1 MRFLIMVILI
11 FIIYIIGRYYI
22 KILERLISIKFKKS
36 RKWLIAISFLA
47 YFLAFCTI
55 NFFSSLGIFLVHFL
69 VFSLLIEGLNFF
81 LKKTNMNIWNILYKS
96 SVLPLIITG
105 IFFGYGF
112 INIRNIMETRY
123 YITTDN
129 DISLN
134 ILFLSD
140 AHYGKVLKTSGL
152 NRFLS
157 MIDGEQIDLVLLG
170 GDIVD
175 ENTEKE
181 EMQEIFKVLG
191 NIKST
196 YGTFFVYGN
205 HDRQMYIKEKKFLEV
220 DLIETLEDNNIEILC
235 DTVKEIGDDILL
247 VGREDKSFKRKNID
261 EIIEENNKFTI
272 LIDHQPVDYEEART
286 NGVDL
291 ILSGHTHAGQIFPA
305 GNIIKLFHMAD
316 LWYGY
321 KEFDSM
327 SSVVTSGLAG
337 WGYPIRTQKN
347 SEYVIIEI
355 RKG

>member
-1 MRFLIMVILI
+1 
-11 FIIYIIGRYYI
+11 
-22 KILERLISIKFKKS
+22 
-36 RKWLIAISFLA
+36 
-47 YFLAFCTI
+47 
-55 NFFSSLGIFLVHFL
+55 
-69 VFSLLIEGLNFF
+69 
-81 LKKTNMNIWNILYKS
+81 
-96 SVLPLIITG
+96 
-105 IFFGYGF
+105 
-112 INIRNIMETRY
+112 
-123 YITTDN
+123 
-129 DISLN
+129 
-134 ILFLSD
+134 
-140 AHYGKVLKTSGL
+140 
-152 NRFLS
+152 
-157 MIDGEQIDLVLLG
+157 
-170 GDIVD
+170 
-175 ENTEKE
+175 
-181 EMQEIFKVLG
+181 
-191 NIKST
+191 
-196 YGTFFVYGN
+196 
-205 HDRQMYIKEKKFLEV
+205 MYIKEKKFLEV